1 MIKQVLNF
9 VKMSQKSYVAGSAYP
24 PLETGVLRIYSMRF
38 CPFAQRTRLV
48 LQHKNIPH
56 ENVNVHLVKKPEW
69 FLERNPFGL
78 VPTLEIDDKVIYES
92 NICSQ
97 YLDDVY
103 PGDKLTPSDPYQKAR
118 DQMLIDTFG
127 KAVGQFYK
135 IARNGEDFEEFK
147 KSLGRYEEELS
158 KRGKYFG
165 GNNKPCM
172 VDFALWPWFERL
184 ELLEEK
190 GFKLTEAE
198 FPNLSAWVKTMY
210 QLPAV
215 KATMFDKESHMRFLT
230 SYREGNPDYDFGL

>member
-38 CPFAQRTRLV
+38 CSFAQRTRLV

-56 ENVNVHLVKKPEW
+56 ENVNVSLVKKPEW

-127 KAVGQFYK
+127 KAVGLYYK
-135 IARNGEDFEEFK
+135 ISRTGEDIEEFK
-147 KSLGRYEEELS
+147 KSLERYDKELS

-165 GNNKPCM
+165 GM
-172 VDFALWPWFERL
+172 
-184 ELLEEK
+184 
-190 GFKLTEAE
+190 
-198 FPNLSAWVKTMY
+198 
-210 QLPAV
+210 
-215 KATMFDKESHMRFLT
+215 
-230 SYREGNPDYDFGL
+230 